1 VLITNDERRVF
12 RRMAIE
18 AAVTITRGNTQ
29 LQGTCKDLSSTGM
42 LLQLHEANLN
52 PDDQIQIL
60 LSTHDSRFPPLDV
73 EARVVRV
80 TKEDHM
86 FIVATEFLTVK

>member
-1 VLITNDERRVF
+1 MLITNDERRDF

-18 AAVTITRGNTQ
+18 AAAKITIGNTQ

-42 LLQLHEANLN
+42 LVELNEAYLN
-52 PDDQIQIL
+52 PGDRVKIV

-73 EARVVRV
+73 EARIVRV
-80 TKEDHM
+80 NEEGGV

>member
-1 VLITNDERRVF
+1 VLITNDERRDF

-18 AAVTITRGNTQ
+18 AAATITIGDTQ

-42 LLQLHEANLN
+42 LVELNEAYLN
-52 PDDQIQIL
+52 PEDIVQIV

-73 EARVVRV
+73 EARIVRV
-80 TKEDHM
+80 SEEDGM
-86 FIVATEFLTVK
+86 FIVATEFLKVK